1 RRTVREVFATLW
13 RDVSHVV
20 RLRQGW
26 TGMLLFSSPVGTAAL
41 LNYFAGMA
49 ADYHAT
55 AATVERVNGWFGAVV
70 TAGGSLV
77 GGYLCDRF
85 SRRAM
90 YMLSGGLTAVCA
102 LAMMA
107 APVSPATYAYGVTA
121 YLFVTGLCYA
131 GFSAVVLETIGKGGA
146 AASTQYAL
154 FVSCGNLAINYVGF
168 VDTRFDKGYGP
179 RGLLGVDAAM
189 NVFGVIAL
197 YFLFRWLGGF
207 KKRAEAAA

>member
-1 RRTVREVFATLW
+1 
-13 RDVSHVV
+13 
-20 RLRQGW
+20 
-26 TGMLLFSSPVGTAAL
+26 
-41 LNYFAGMA
+41 
-49 ADYHAT
+49 
-55 AATVERVNGWFGAVV
+55 
-70 TAGGSLV
+70 
-77 GGYLCDRF
+77 
-85 SRRAM
+85 M

-107 APVSPATYAYGVTA
+107 SPLSPATYTYGVTA

-131 GFSAVVLETIGKGGA
+131 AFSAAVLETIGKGGA

-154 FVSCGNLAINYVGF
+154 FVSCGNLAINYVGL

-189 NVFGVIAL
+189 NVIGIIAL